1 MQKYSFCNY
10 ISISSHFISF
20 LQGSWSSCSLP
31 CGDRSDKL
39 NVMVILPSTMYFTMR
54 LNLDLS
60 HIVERKGFIH
70 RVCYSFHSS
79 YIEVKDLVTYLQ
91 PKYVRP
97 NVKPVH
103 DETIL
108 KVLVI
113 LEPYKTYDFLVSA
126 DTII

>member
-1 MQKYSFCNY
+1 MK
-10 ISISSHFISF
+10 
-20 LQGSWSSCSLP
+20 
-31 CGDRSDKL
+31 
-39 NVMVILPSTMYFTMR
+39 

-91 PKYVRP
+91 PKFVRP
-97 NVKPVH
+97 NVKPFH

-113 LEPYKTYDFLVSA
+113 LEPYKTYEEEKKRFLGVSSHNNL
-126 DTII
+126 TN